1 MLFNKQTF
9 DRIHDRLHRSGKVVD
24 APLGCD
30 RWIASSVLQKSIR
43 RGDVELAQRAACTL
57 HAFDRGAI
65 WRRLV
70 VIACEDVGVGD
81 IDALL
86 ETLLAAASTDFRRQ
100 CGEASVLGAVVRRLA
115 EAVKDRSA
123 DYLACAATDHPDLS
137 ATCRF
142 CKEASLEKRLELL
155 TDFSQPLA
163 KRAVAAWY
171 ASGINPRYQNQ
182 VQGGDL
188 HALAAA
194 YRSLGAGDEL
204 THSMVLAAKRA
215 REVLVVLAPLIWLE
229 VRRGGPAGL
238 RSDPIPQSRKV
249 AGIPLYAFDKHTRV
263 GKRAIER
270 LIGENKPFRDCLVR
284 FLAKGS
290 PRKAAE
296 IAAFYADGAPVA
308 QRLDWAQ
315 SDGLERLG
323 NQEACL
329 WAENPQ
335 QETPNFLPALRIA
348 AASNAL
354 AGRLAEAQKAIVCV
368 RQIDPTLRVSNL
380 KDWVAFR
387 RPEDLAKLEEGLRKA
402 GLPE

>member
-1 MLFNKQTF
+1 M
-9 DRIHDRLHRSGKVVD
+9 VC
-24 APLGCD
+24 LGH
-30 RWIASSVLQKSIR
+30 Q
-43 RGDVELAQRAACTL
+43 
-57 HAFDRGAI
+57 
-65 WRRLV
+65 
-70 VIACEDVGVGD
+70 
-81 IDALL
+81 
-86 ETLLAAASTDFRRQ
+86 
-100 CGEASVLGAVVRRLA
+100 
-115 EAVKDRSA
+115 
-123 DYLACAATDHPDLS
+123 P
-137 ATCRF
+137 
-142 CKEASLEKRLELL
+142 SLPE
-155 TDFSQPLA
+155 S
-163 KRAVAAWY
+163 
-171 ASGINPRYQNQ
+171 
-182 VQGGDL
+182 
-188 HALAAA
+188 
-194 YRSLGAGDEL
+194 GAG
-204 THSMVLAAKRA
+204 R
-215 REVLVVLAPLIWLE
+215 
-229 VRRGGPAGL
+229 GPACLGL